1 MSQSFSPRNALLEGQ
16 LRGTFLIFLLQKA
29 EANNVD
35 MQSANENEEQLLLS
49 DGRNGPQGNPATP
62 PTDIEHEQR
71 RVRRMNRHEREEGEM
86 AQNRRREPP
95 VRESPKR
102 HRSGS
107 RHRHHV
113 DDRGDRRIQRDNV
126 ARHHEECFPLQR
138 SELTCHITIIVYLFN
153 LFRLLQ
159 NGATNADA
167 WVT

>member
-1 MSQSFSPRNALLEGQ
+1 M
-16 LRGTFLIFLLQKA
+16 A

-49 DGRNGPQGNPATP
+49 DGGNGPQGNPATP
-62 PTDIEHEQR
+62 PRDIEHEQR
-71 RVRRMNRHEREEGEM
+71 RVKRMNRREREEREM
-86 AQNRRREPP
+86 TRNRRREQR
-95 VRESPKR
+95 VQESPRR

-107 RHRHHV
+107 RHRHRV
-113 DDRGDRRIQRDNV
+113 DDRRIQRDNV

-159 NGATNADA
+159 NGATNVDA